1 MNIITDHYTLIH
13 GDALEILP
21 TLTGM
26 DCLVSDPPYPLSSG
40 GSGECAEWRK
50 MQGVFRSE
58 QYDNGGALFE
68 SIPDWSEFI
77 PLFYECL
84 RADSHAYIMANDKNQ
99 FEMQAQAPRALP
111 PFAPAGN
118 SWASRK
124 TSDGL
129 MSRRGDC
136 RIALRTWEN
145 RQWIYSRFDGKIVAT
160 LTGFQ
165 SFVRESPAVMFIHCA
180 GGFPDD
186 RARERNH
193 ARRQPPVSQ
202 TYLER

>member
-1 MNIITDHYTLIH
+1 MNIITDRFTLIH

-21 TLTGM
+21 TITGI
-26 DCLVSDPPYPLSSG
+26 G
-40 GSGECAEWRK
+40 G
-50 MQGVFRSE
+50 
-58 QYDNGGALFE
+58 
-68 SIPDWSEFI
+68 
-77 PLFYECL
+77 
-84 RADSHAYIMANDKNQ
+84 
-99 FEMQAQAPRALP
+99 
-111 PFAPAGN
+111 
-118 SWASRK
+118 
-124 TSDGL
+124 
-129 MSRRGDC
+129 C
-136 RIALRTWEN
+136 RNVLRTWAN